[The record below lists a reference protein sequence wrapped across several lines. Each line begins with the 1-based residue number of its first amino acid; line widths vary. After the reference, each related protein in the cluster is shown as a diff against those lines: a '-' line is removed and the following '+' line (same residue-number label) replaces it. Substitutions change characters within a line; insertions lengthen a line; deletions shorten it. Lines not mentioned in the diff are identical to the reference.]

1 MAQIP
6 TNIAQH
12 VGRTPVVQLT
22 RMEEGDGFELFAKLE
37 AFNPGGSV
45 KDRIGVSMIEAAER
59 EGRIE
64 PGVSTIVEATSGN
77 TGIALAFVCAAKG
90 YDLVLTLPQGM
101 SREREGLLRLYGAR
115 VELTESLGGMTEAV
129 EAAQA
134 MATRDDVFL
143 PDQFSNPANPEI
155 HRRTT
160 GPEILDALDDRVDVF
175 VSGVGTGGTITGAGE
190 VIKSHNPG
198 CRVVAVEP
206 SASAV
211 LSGGRPGPHKIQGIG
226 AGFVP
231 EVLNREVLDEVLGVD
246 DEAAIETARLL
257 ARREG
262 VLAGIS
268 GGAAVWAAMQVA
280 RRPESRGARIVTILP
295 DSGERYVSTPF
306 FAP

>member
-1 MAQIP
+1 MGPIP
-6 TNIAQH
+6 TNIAEH
-12 VGRTPVVQLT
+12 VGRTPMVQLT
-22 RMEEGDGFELFAKLE
+22 RIAAGLEVELFAKLE

-59 EGRIE
+59 DGLIE
-64 PGVSTIVEATSGN
+64 PGRSTIVEATSGN

-90 YDLVLTLPQGM
+90 YELVLTLPQGM

-115 VELTESLGGMTEAV
+115 VEVTESLGGMTEAV
-129 EAAQA
+129 QAARA
-134 MATRDDVFL
+134 LATRENVFL

-160 GPEILDALDDRVDVF
+160 GPEIWEALGGKIDIF
-175 VSGVGTGGTITGAGE
+175 VAGVGTGGTITGAGD
-190 VIKSHNPG
+190 VLKARNPL
-198 CRVVAVEP
+198 CRLVAVEP
-206 SASAV
+206 SASPV
-211 LSGGRPGPHKIQGIG
+211 LSGGPPGPHKIQGIG

-231 EVLNREVLDEVLGVD
+231 EVLDRELLDEVIAVD
-246 DEAAIETARLL
+246 DEDAIETARLL

-268 GGAAVWAAMQVA
+268 GGASVWAALHVA
-280 RRPESRGARIVTILP
+280 ARPESRGARIVTILP

>member
-1 MAQIP
+1 MARIP
-6 TNIAQH
+6 TNIAEH
-12 VGRTPVVQLT
+12 VGHTPMVQLT
-22 RMEEGDGFELFAKLE
+22 RMAPDLEVELFAKLE

-45 KDRIGVSMIEAAER
+45 KDRIGVAMIEAAER

-64 PGVSTIVEATSGN
+64 PGATTIVEATSGN

-90 YDLVLTLPQGM
+90 YDLILTLPQGM

-115 VELTESLGGMTEAV
+115 VEVTESLGGMTEAV
-129 EAAQA
+129 QAARA
-134 MATRDDVFL
+134 LATRDDVFL
-143 PDQFSNPANPEI
+143 PDQFSNPANPEV

-160 GPEILDALDDRVDVF
+160 GPEIWEALEGRVDVF
-175 VSGVGTGGTITGAGE
+175 VAGVGTGGTITGAGE
-190 VIKSHNPG
+190 VLKGRNPG
-198 CRVVAVEP
+198 CRLVAVEP
-206 SASAV
+206 RSSAV

-231 EVLNREVLDEVLGVD
+231 QVLRRELLDEVIAVE

-262 VLAGIS
+262 VLSGIS
-268 GGAAVWAAMQVA
+268 GGAAAWAALEVA
-280 RRPESRGARIVTILP
+280 RRPESRGQRIVAILP